1 MIVQWSEEMREENE
15 NNAPINLDTEAK
27 KKKGGRVARGEEPS
41 AEGYFQNLKQAT
53 QESAQRLIFERENT
67 ILKVRKYMRE
77 YATLYTV

>member
-1 MIVQWSEEMREENE
+1 M
-15 NNAPINLDTEAK
+15 DTEARSK
-27 KKKGGRVARGEEPS
+27 EVGRRMARGEEPS

-67 ILKVRKYMRE
+67 IPKVRKYMRE